1 MIFYKEDSRMKTGIL
16 FDLDGTLWDSGEGV
30 TISWNEVLERL
41 GRPERMTEEW
51 LHRLMGKTMAE
62 IAHHVFPQEEQAE
75 ADRILAVCT
84 DAENEYLAEH
94 GGKLFEGLEET
105 LKILKDRG
113 YFLAVVSNCQEGYI
127 EAFMHAH
134 HLEEF
139 FDDSE
144 NYGRTGMPKSYN
156 IRLVRDRNKLDRTVY
171 LGDTMGDYEAATE
184 AGVSFIHAAYG
195 YGEVPEG
202 TPLIRDIRE
211 LPAKMEE

>member
-1 MIFYKEDSRMKTGIL
+1 MKTGIL

-30 TISWNEVLERL
+30 AISWNQVLERM

-51 LHRLMGKTMAE
+51 LHRLMGLTMAD
-62 IAHHVFPQEEQAE
+62 IAHNMFPEETQAE
-75 ADRILAVCT
+75 ADRILSFCT
-84 DAENEYLAEH
+84 DAENKYLEEH
-94 GGKLFEGLEET
+94 GGKLFDGLVET
-105 LKILKDRG
+105 LQTLKDRG

-134 HLEEF
+134 HLEDM

-156 IRLVRDRNKLDRTVY
+156 IGLVRDRNGLERTIY
-171 LGDTMGDYEAATE
+171 LGDTMGDYEAATG

-195 YGEVPEG
+195 YGQVPEG
-202 TPLIRDIRE
+202 TPRIQDIRE
-211 LPAKMEE
+211 LPAKVEEEA